1 MTSVETMSA
10 RRFLSPV
17 EFAAG
22 VSRKVARHVTFRPH
36 RLRLEAPVVAFTFDD
51 FPASVVENAV
61 PALDAAGMLGTF
73 YLASGLM
80 GRHENGQLIVEAPAV
95 AELAQK
101 GHEIGGHTHGHID
114 VQRTSGPDLI
124 ADVARNEAEI
134 RNIIGASKPMSFAYP
149 FGMISI
155 PSKLALMQRYPGL
168 RGIKTGINSDI
179 VDLAHL
185 KTAEL
190 YDASQDAASIDRLLD
205 EVERRN
211 GWLIFYTH
219 DVRRNPSSIG
229 ASPEFFATVVD
240 KVRRRGLRV
249 EPVVE
254 TLRRAG
260 VVRD

>member
-1 MTSVETMSA
+1 MSTIDGLSA

-36 RLRLEAPVVAFTFDD
+36 LLQLDAPVVAFTFDD
-51 FPASVVENAV
+51 FPVSVVENAV
-61 PALDAAGMLGTF
+61 PALDDAGMLGTF

-80 GRHENGQLIVEAPAV
+80 GRHENGQLIVDAPAV
-95 AELAQK
+95 ADLARK

-114 VQRTSGPDLI
+114 VQRTGRADLL
-124 ADVARNEAEI
+124 ADVGRNEEQI
-134 RNIIGASKPMSFAYP
+134 RQIIGATRPMSFAYP

-168 RGIKTGINSDI
+168 RGIKTGINSNI
-179 VDLAHL
+179 IDLAHL
-185 KTAEL
+185 KTQEL
-190 YDASQDAASIDRLLD
+190 YDASQDLASIDRLLD
-205 EVERRN
+205 EAERRR

-219 DVRRNPSSIG
+219 DVRKDPTSIG
-229 ASPEFFATVVD
+229 ASPAFFAAVVD
-240 KVRRRGLRV
+240 KVRRRGIRV

-254 TLRRAG
+254 TLRRVG
-260 VVRD
+260 VA